1 LEAVTEQIQ
10 VVVPLQLQDLVDQV
24 VEHLMLLLPLV
35 VVVMHVKVL
44 LVVIKDLVQTLVVE
58 VVEQVLLE
66 QVVERGDVVLVDPVE
81 QV

>member
-1 LEAVTEQIQ
+1 MEAVTEQIQ

-44 LVVIKDLVQTLVVE
+44 LVVIKDLVQTLMVE